1 MPLFLEWLTVGA
13 ALVILEL
20 IIPGT
25 YLIWFGFAA
34 LVMSLVTYVVPDFS
48 MLGQLV
54 SLGILSV
61 VFALI
66 GWKMYG
72 KLIFKVNMPEEYKKL
87 NDPIAHLKGKV
98 VTVVDVKRN
107 KYQVTVGD
115 TAWTA
120 TSETQFKKGDKA
132 VVIGSDNQV
141 ELKIQK
147 ILDKKL
153 KKR

>member
-1 MPLFLEWLTVGA
+1 MSLFLEWLTVGA

-20 IIPGT
+20 IMPGT

-34 LVMSLVTYVVPDFS
+34 LVMSGITYFVPDFS

-54 SLGILSV
+54 SVGVLSV
-61 VFALI
+61 MFALI
-66 GWKMYG
+66 GWKVYG
-72 KLIFKVNMPEEYKKL
+72 KLIFKINMPEEYKKL
-87 NDPIAHLKGKV
+87 NNPIAQLKGKV
-98 VTVVDVKRN
+98 VTIVEVKRN

-115 TAWTA
+115 TVWTA
-120 TSETQFKKGDKA
+120 TSDASFKKGDKA
-132 VVIGSDNQV
+132 VVVGSDNQV

-147 ILDKKL
+147 ILDKNT